1 MDGDHPLRR
10 LADALLLAQLHR
22 PDDERLAVGLDLE
35 RCVLRDA
42 EQLEDRA
49 LDDEPEAVANCGEL
63 KLFALCDRG
72 TDLPDCIALAPTAHG
87 DRVPGEAPRGG

>member
-10 LADALLLAQLHR
+10 VADALLLAELDR

-35 RCVLRDA
+35 RGVLRDV

-49 LDDEPEAVANCGEL
+49 VDDEPEAVA
-63 KLFALCDRG
+63 AS
-72 TDLPDCIALAPTAHG
+72 
-87 DRVPGEAPRGG
+87 